1 MLIIYCLGILAFLYT
16 AVKIAFTSVKERLQK
31 AYRIRELETRARK
44 RKDRRSQRENRME
57 EIEKMDEIAKANAI
71 ATMQAEKIKD
81 DAEEA
86 QDQIKIDQANESTNK
101 IEESDTWKSVG
112 WLMEDYR

>member
-1 MLIIYCLGILAFLYT
+1 MLVIYCLGILTFLYT
-16 AVKIAFTSVKERLQK
+16 AIKIAFTSVKERLQK

-44 RKDRRSQRENRME
+44 RKDRTFSRAKAME
-57 EIEKMDEIAKANAI
+57 EIEKMDEIAKANSL

-86 QDQIKIDQANESTNK
+86 QEKIKIDQANESTNK